1 MLLFAAKGCARHT
14 PVPVSGEVTLGGN
27 PLEGAKVTFHPVGDS
42 KDDRTASGDTDKTGT
57 FRLKSGKEEGA
68 LPREYKVV
76 ITKFVLDH
84 PTLKMPD
91 FPDTQE
97 GRNQKEDWL
106 WRRFG
111 DNKPPF
117 KNILPSKYADPKTT
131 PLTHKVTGNTA
142 KFELTSK

>member
-1 MLLFAAKGCARHT
+1 MLLYAAAGWGRHA
-14 PVPVSGEVTLGGN
+14 PVPVTGEVTLNGKPLDQATVAFHLVGN
-27 PLEGAKVTFHPVGDS
+27 GKEDPAVG
-42 KDDRTASGDTDKTGT
+42 TTDKTGT
-57 FRLKSGKEEGA
+57 FRLKTGGKDGA

-111 DNKPPF
+111 DNKPPL
-117 KNILPSKYADPKTT
+117 KNILPPKYAEPNTT
-131 PLTHKVTGNTA
+131 PLTWKVSGNAPA
-142 KFELTSK
+142 KLELTSK